1 MLQPAVTAARRP
13 WLARLLLIV
22 WLAVAAVTIYVTVA
36 GLPLRFAELRVTS
49 PVVWSSGAVEYVD
62 QQLHPLEGAVLTNAG
77 LGVADYAAYIVL
89 LELLLT
95 VLFFVWSVLIVRQRA
110 DEWLAVMIAI
120 ALLCIGLTEPAIDG
134 ALIAVQPFWYE
145 PLEVMQAFGLL
156 IAFALAFLVFP
167 DGRFTPRWTRA
178 GLVFA
183 ASLMTAWVI
192 FPDLPFNPTGP
203 SFERTP
209 IASTLFTGALI
220 AAGVL
225 AQVQRYRSYATPLQ
239 KRQILAGTFGFV
251 MLFVAEVVRSLSYA
265 LTIPQEGPGA
275 LTLAVNIARYPV
287 FILLVLFLPLG
298 FGVAILRH
306 QLWNFDLVLRRTALY
321 SLLTAAGFGVYV
333 LIVVVSS
340 LFFDSLGG
348 FGSLWFTA
356 ASALA
361 SALLLLPVYRF
372 AQRRIDH
379 LFNRRWLDF
388 QAELTRFSRSVRTRL
403 SSQAI
408 ADELSGR
415 VAELMGSEGVAL
427 AVRAETSQVGGQLY
441 QLHPIH
447 STRPPDWSALLATH
461 AARLQRGEAVVL
473 GSGGGVELLV
483 PLLAQRAER
492 SELVG
497 VLLCGPRRTGQ
508 PYERADVALLTG
520 MADQAAS
527 ALLVA
532 ELVES
537 ERRLEQ
543 HRNSPLGQAEA
554 LADSSPDAAALQAG
568 VLALFEQAVADP
580 LAAQQ
585 LGHLPG
591 VLRSQ
596 GLAELGLLAEGCH
609 LLVNGREDA
618 ASAVAGLQ
626 RIDRYL
632 AETADD
638 GPETAGNRTV
648 LAFCLAGLAAQNL
661 EDIRAALVTEDSGQA
676 SLYFA
681 ETGAWIERL
690 APLGLALDKH
700 RRSPGGD
707 DRLVYLVDGLSLCSA
722 LHAQAAQAETPAT
735 TVITPL
741 LAQWNQILV
750 DALRRERERVAVTLL
765 PLTSRVL
772 PHRSTVLVLQVHN
785 EGWRALEE
793 VVVAIEMNGT
803 VRSGLAEVA
812 VGGLAPGGRAR
823 LHFPVTVTASG
834 PFSVSFRLT
843 VVDSE
848 QQRASYSV
856 ALPFEA
862 LGGGRP
868 FRPIPNP
875 YVTGAPLRAGSPL
888 FVGRADDLAFLH
900 GALGKGP
907 EAPAVVLTGPKR
919 MGKTSLL
926 NRLTGTLDDSTVR
939 AYVPVYVPVYVDVQ
953 GIGYAPG
960 LGNLLLDIAAE
971 AARALGLPWPPADTG
986 AADSPEFFTQTFL
999 PQARQALGERRLLF
1013 LLDEF
1018 EELEQRVASGLLGG
1032 EVFGFLR
1039 HTVQHQPQLAWVFV
1053 GTNGLADLPPTHW
1066 SGLFSGA
1073 AHRRVGLLDP
1083 SNARRLIVEP
1093 VQGFLDY
1100 DDLALDKLLQL
1111 SGGHPYFLQVLCHAL
1126 VLDAN
1131 RSQQVIVAGEDVEAA
1146 APKALEMAEAHLLAL
1161 WRALSPAEMA
1171 VARAAARLLD
1181 ARQPVTAETLT
1192 PRLPVE
1198 PGETIGET
1206 LTALEGQGVL
1216 ALDGQGSYRFVL
1228 DLQRRWVGKGDWG
1241 SGIGDWGFGNP
1252 SPIPSPQSPI
1262 P

>member
-1 MLQPAVTAARRP
+1 MSQSKPQR
-13 WLARLLLIV
+13 WLARFLLAV
-22 WLAVAAVTIYVTVA
+22 WLAVALVTVYVTVA

-49 PVVWSSGAVEYVD
+49 PEVWSSDAVTYVD
-62 QQLHPLEGAVLTNAG
+62 QQLHPLEGAVLTSAG

-95 VLFFVWSVLIVRQRA
+95 LLFFVWSVLIVRQRA

-156 IAFALAFLVFP
+156 VAFALAFLVFP
-167 DGRFTPRWTRA
+167 DGRFTPGWTRA

-183 ASLMTAWVI
+183 ATLMTAWVI

-225 AQVQRYRSYATPLQ
+225 AQVQRYRVYATPLQ

-265 LTIPQEGPGA
+265 LTIPPEGPGA
-275 LTLAVNIARYPV
+275 LTLAVNIGRYPV

-306 QLWNFDLVLRRTALY
+306 QLWNFDVILRRTALY
-321 SLLTAAGFGVYV
+321 SLLTAGGFGVYV

-340 LFFDSLGG
+340 VLFDSLSG
-348 FGSLWFTA
+348 FGTYWFTA

-361 SALLLLPVYRF
+361 AALLLLPIYRF
-372 AQRRIDH
+372 AQRRIDR

-388 QAELTRFSRSVRTRL
+388 QAELARFSRSVRTRL
-403 SSQAI
+403 TSEAI
-408 ADELSGR
+408 ADELTSR
-415 VAELMGSEGVAL
+415 VAELMGCEGVAL
-427 AVRAETSQVGGQLY
+427 AVGETCQVGGENSLGRQDRVV
-441 QLHPIH
+441 
-447 STRPPDWSALLATH
+447 RPLDRSGEIDALLACH
-461 AARLQRGEAVVL
+461 RPRLQRGEAVAL
-473 GSGGGVELLV
+473 GSAGAVELLV
-483 PLLAQRAER
+483 PLLAQRADQ

-508 PYERADVALLTG
+508 PYERADVALLAG
-520 MADQAAS
+520 MADQAAL

-537 ERRLEQ
+537 EQRMAQ
-543 HRNSPLGQAEA
+543 HRASPLGQAEA
-554 LADSSPDAAALQAG
+554 LADSSQDPAILQTA
-568 VLALFEQAVADP
+568 VLALFERAVGDP
-580 LAAQQ
+580 LAAQE

-591 VLRSQ
+591 VLRSR
-596 GLAELGLLAEGCH
+596 GLTELGLLAEGCH
-609 LLVNGREDA
+609 LLVNGRDDA

-638 GPETAGNRTV
+638 ASETADNRAV

-661 EDIRAALVTEDSGQA
+661 EDIQAALETDDSGQA

-681 ETGAWIERL
+681 ETAQWVRRL
-690 APLGLALDKH
+690 TPLGLALDKH
-700 RRSPGGD
+700 RRSPTVD
-707 DRLVYLVDGLSLCSA
+707 DGLVYLVDGLSLCSA
-722 LHAQAAQAETPAT
+722 LHTQATQAETPAT

-741 LAQWNQILV
+741 LARWNQILV
-750 DALRRERERVAVTLL
+750 DALGRERERIAVTLL

-785 EGWRALEE
+785 EGWRAVEE
-793 VVVAIEMNGT
+793 VVVAIETNGT

-843 VVDSE
+843 VVESG
-848 QQRASYSV
+848 QPRAVYSV

-862 LGGGRP
+862 LGSGQP

-875 YVTGAPLRAGSPL
+875 YVTGAPLRAESPL
-888 FVGRADDLAFLH
+888 FVGRSDDLAFLH
-900 GALGKGP
+900 ASLGKGP
-907 EAPAVVLTGPKR
+907 ETPAVVLTGPKR

-926 NRLTGTLDDSTVR
+926 NRLTGTLDDSTV
-939 AYVPVYVPVYVDVQ
+939 PVYVPVYVDVQ
-953 GIGYAPG
+953 GIGYTPG
-960 LGNLLLDIAAE
+960 LGSLLFDIAAE
-971 AARALGLPWPPADTG
+971 AARPLGITWPPESSGVAE
-986 AADSPEFFTQTFL
+986 SPEFFTQTFL

-1039 HTVQHQPQLAWVFV
+1039 HTVQHEPQLAWVFV
-1053 GTNGLADLPPTHW
+1053 GTNGLADLPPAHW

-1100 DDLALDKLLQL
+1100 DDLALDKILQL
-1111 SGGHPYFLQVLCHAL
+1111 TGGHPYFLQVLCHGL

-1131 RSQQVIVAGEDVEAA
+1131 RGQQVIVATEDVEAA

-1161 WRALSPAEMA
+1161 WRALSPAQMA
-1171 VARAAARLLD
+1171 VARSAARLLD
-1181 ARQPVTAETLT
+1181 ARQPVTAQTLVPLLPAEQQETT
-1192 PRLPVE
+1192 AEV
-1198 PGETIGET
+1198 
-1206 LTALEGQGVL
+1206 LTALVGQGVL
-1216 ALDGQGSYRFVL
+1216 AVDEQRSHRFLL
-1228 DLQRRWVGKGDWG
+1228 DLQRRWIRK
-1241 SGIGDWGFGNP
+1241 GIGDRGLGT
-1252 SPIPSPQSPI
+1252 
-1262 P
+1262 